1 MIDYRPYEDEATLLV
16 QLLKPHISRKDI
28 RQAVKYSME
37 KRYKETQCIL
47 DNNYTHQRA
56 ENGTLLKMANFINN
70 KQPICT
76 AYGVLFKQHGDKPHP
91 LLDMIRD
98 FTDSRDAY
106 KKEMFKYLEAHDYVN
121 VAKYNLAQLLAK
133 RDNNSI
139 YGCMGNAS
147 SILYNLYVS
156 ASTTAQGRAVIS
168 TATMF
173 FESFMANNVKFG
185 SLEEV
190 LHFIY
195 NIINEKPNR
204 KYSDY
209 QILDYN
215 VSVDMVFA
223 KVMFTIGDWRRGKIK
238 WMPDYNDA
246 TIIYD
251 TIKSLNQENLNRL
264 FYKNNLYAFMENSKI
279 IGLIKTILRKLETPY
294 LTPNE
299 VPKEIQVEL
308 DTLQDLM
315 REYVYYPHM
324 YIDRIDRCNNMIKD
338 VCVISD
344 TDSTIVSFDAF
355 YRFIFDRMIGET
367 LNISELEID
376 WSSGEKK
383 INRVP
388 SKELRY
394 DFYSDEVIEM
404 ESMIKPF
411 VLIPQNNLRYSII
424 NIIAYISG
432 NLCNEYVVE
441 FTKQNH
447 SYKEGKKCLL
457 YLKNEYLFSRALLTN
472 NKKNYATNQELK
484 EGVILEQD
492 QEHAMDIK
500 GLPINKSTMNK
511 SAKDALQRILYE
523 DILMAKNINQ
533 TKIIEK
539 IALLEKEIEQS
550 LKDCK
555 KDYYKPLSIKAISSY
570 DDPMRIQ
577 GIKASIIWNRVRD
590 PELEAIDL
598 NARNTIDVV
607 KVYIT
612 PFNIGKIKNTYP
624 DVYDRF
630 VQLFMD
636 TSLFKSGTTSKQKEV
651 TTLAIPT
658 GVNTPE
664 WVKEFINYRTIIN
677 DNIVNFPFES
687 IGITRLGSS
696 NINYSTI
703 VKI

>member
-1 MIDYRPYEDEATLLV
+1 MVDYKPYEDEATLLV
-16 QLLKPHISRKDI
+16 QLLKPHISRQDI
-28 RQAVKYSME
+28 RQAVKYSMD
-37 KRYKETQCIL
+37 KRYKEVPCVL
-47 DNNYTHQRA
+47 DNNYTHKNA
-56 ENGTLLKMANFINN
+56 NGTLLQMANFIND
-70 KQPICT
+70 KEPICT
-76 AYGVLFKQHGDKPHP
+76 AYGVLFKKHGNKPHP

-106 KKEMFKYLEAHDYVN
+106 KKEMFRYLEAHDYVN

-156 ASTTAQGRAVIS
+156 ASITAQGRAVIS

-204 KYSDY
+204 RYNDC
-209 QILDYN
+209 QVLDYN
-215 VSVDMVFA
+215 VSADMVFA
-223 KVMFTIGDWRRGKIK
+223 KVMLTIGDWRKGKIK

-246 TIIYD
+246 AIIYN
-251 TIKSLNQENLNRL
+251 TIKSLNQEDLNRV
-264 FYKNNLYAFMENSKI
+264 FYKNNLYAFMENSRI
-279 IGLIKTILRKLETPY
+279 MGLIKTILRKLEVPY
-294 LTPNE
+294 LSPNS

-308 DTLQDLM
+308 DALQDLM

-355 YRFIFDRMIGET
+355 YRFVFDRMIGET

-376 WSSGEKK
+376 WTSGEGK
-383 INRVP
+383 IRKVP
-388 SKELRY
+388 AKELRY
-394 DFYSDEVIEM
+394 DFYNDEVIEM

-432 NLCNEYVVE
+432 NLCNGYVLE

-457 YLKNEYLFSRALLTN
+457 YLKNEFLFSRALLTDS
-472 NKKNYATNQELK
+472 KKNYATNQELK

-500 GLPINKSTMNK
+500 GLPINKSTMNV
-511 SAKDALQRILYE
+511 SAKAALQKILYE
-523 DILMAKNINQ
+523 DILMADTINQ
-533 TKIIEK
+533 TRIIEK
-539 IALLEKEIEQS
+539 IAMLEKDIEKS
-550 LKDCK
+550 LKEGK
-555 KDYYKPLSIKAISSY
+555 KDYYKPLSIKAMSSY

-577 GIKASIIWNRVRD
+577 GVKASIIWNKVRG

-598 NARNTIDVV
+598 NARNTIDIV
-607 KVYIT
+607 KVFIT
-612 PFNIGKIKNTYP
+612 PFNVGKIKDAYP
-624 DVYDRF
+624 EVYERF

-636 TSLFKSGTTSKQKEV
+636 SGLFKDEKKKEI

-658 GVNTPE
+658 GVDTPE
-664 WVKEFINYRTIIN
+664 WVREFIDYRTIIN

-687 IGITRLGSS
+687 IGITRLGSNS
-696 NINYSTI
+696 INYSTI